1 MKFFRL
7 RILNELKFWQYFRCL
22 YHDGRFIL
30 LDISGRLL
38 MRNFLNGL
46 ILILRL

>member
-22 YHDGRFIL
+22 YHDSMFMF
-30 LDISGRLL
+30 LDISSRLL
-38 MRNFLNGL
+38 MCNFLNSL